1 MTKIWSM
8 KRFVLSAILIAAIAV
23 QSCVDTARIDELD
36 SRITKLE
43 SLSYIDAVQDAD
55 GRWYWTLN
63 GSWLYVNGAKVPVSV
78 GDGVTPKM
86 KIENGMWYVSY
97 DNGTTWTEAG
107 KATGDDGAAC
117 GIVSIKE
124 DSSGIYFEMQD
135 GTVITIAKV
144 LPLTIVFD
152 VDEVGITSGGES
164 KTIGYTLNGASEN
177 VVIKAIAHDGWR
189 AKLNVDTKTTGT
201 ITITA
206 PEKIVES
213 EVLVLVS
220 DGERTVFAVINCYLK
235 ATVVVSSEKYEVPYS
250 GGNVDVTLQT
260 NMDLGVSIP
269 VDAQSW
275 LSLVQTKSMMTKTL
289 SFTILPNDNAYI
301 RNAVVSLVDGNGRA
315 AKTFLVS
322 QEGDTEGL
330 VSIHVDTKGE
340 LHSVMESYDKAHIVK
355 MKVSGNLNDVDLLD
369 IYYEMP
375 ALRYLD
381 MSDVNI
387 DVLPAECFKN
397 SKVTGIVLP
406 NTVKT
411 LSRACFSSSK
421 ISGNL
426 VVPASC
432 ETIEPSA
439 FYNCQ
444 ALETVVFGSG
454 SLLKTIG
461 DNSFEDCTSLK
472 SVVIPAACEN
482 IGASAFKNCKLL
494 ADVDF
499 EQGSHLKTI
508 GGGYDDFGRDD
519 KKYRGAF
526 NNCVMLKSITIP
538 ASCETIG
545 ATAFKNCQSL
555 ETVVF
560 ENNSHL
566 KIIGGGYYSNDYYY
580 GAFSDCTSLKSI
592 IIPASCETIE
602 SSAFKECKALENV
615 SFEQYSQLK
624 EIGGGCHMYEYDDG
638 SYFYPHK
645 SVLYYYG
652 AFSDCVSLKSITI
665 PASCQN
671 IGVTAFRNCKSLES
685 VEFSHESVLTIL
697 SGGSLTP
704 SSGYVTNGKEDYSIA
719 PPNSSVRDCYSKG
732 VFANCSSLKSVKI
745 PSSITNIDAG
755 CFVNCTSLTDLSFD
769 EGSQL
774 SEIGEA
780 AYMNCGLLH
789 RIYMQNCSKLSSV
802 GNQAL
807 YGNDQIYFLQ
817 IGTTTPPK
825 LGRDVFGS
833 VGTYSVLKVPAGS
846 EPTYKSASGW
856 SEFSSITA
864 ID

>member
-1 MTKIWSM
+1 MTKIWCM

-97 DNGTTWTEAG
+97 DNGTTWTETG

-275 LSLVQTKSMMTKTL
+275 LSLAQTKSMMTKTL

-461 DNSFEDCTSLK
+461 DNSF
-472 SVVIPAACEN
+472 
-482 IGASAFKNCKLL
+482 G
-494 ADVDF
+494 
-499 EQGSHLKTI
+499 
-508 GGGYDDFGRDD
+508 
-519 KKYRGAF
+519 
-526 NNCVMLKSITIP
+526 
-538 ASCETIG
+538 
-545 ATAFKNCQSL
+545 
-555 ETVVF
+555 
-560 ENNSHL
+560 
-566 KIIGGGYYSNDYYY
+566 
-580 GAFSDCTSLKSI
+580 
-592 IIPASCETIE
+592 
-602 SSAFKECKALENV
+602 SSA
-615 SFEQYSQLK
+615 
-624 EIGGGCHMYEYDDG
+624 I
-638 SYFYPHK
+638 
-645 SVLYYYG
+645 
-652 AFSDCVSLKSITI
+652 
-665 PASCQN
+665 
-671 IGVTAFRNCKSLES
+671 
-685 VEFSHESVLTIL
+685 
-697 SGGSLTP
+697 
-704 SSGYVTNGKEDYSIA
+704 
-719 PPNSSVRDCYSKG
+719 
-732 VFANCSSLKSVKI
+732 
-745 PSSITNIDAG
+745 
-755 CFVNCTSLTDLSFD
+755 
-769 EGSQL
+769 
-774 SEIGEA
+774 
-780 AYMNCGLLH
+780 
-789 RIYMQNCSKLSSV
+789 
-802 GNQAL
+802 
-807 YGNDQIYFLQ
+807 
-817 IGTTTPPK
+817 
-825 LGRDVFGS
+825 
-833 VGTYSVLKVPAGS
+833 
-846 EPTYKSASGW
+846 
-856 SEFSSITA
+856 
-864 ID
+864 

>member
-1 MTKIWSM
+1 M
-8 KRFVLSAILIAAIAV
+8 IAAIAV

-43 SLSYIDAVQDAD
+43 SLSYIDAAQDTD

-97 DNGTTWTEAG
+97 DNGATWTESG
-107 KATGDDGAAC
+107 KATGDDGTAC

-124 DSSGIYFEMQD
+124 DSAGIYFEMQD
-135 GTVITIAKV
+135 GTVMTIAKIQ
-144 LPLTIVFD
+144 PLTIEFD
-152 VDEVGITSGGES
+152 TDEVGITSGGGS

-189 AKLNVDTKTTGT
+189 AKLNVGTKTTGT
-201 ITITA
+201 VTITA

-220 DGERTVFAVINCYLK
+220 DGGRAVFAVINCYLK
-235 ATVVVSSEKYEVPYS
+235 ATVVVSSEKYDVPCS

-260 NMDLGVSIP
+260 NANLSVSIP
-269 VDAQSW
+269 ADARSW
-275 LSLVQTKSMMTKTL
+275 LSLAQTKSMITETL
-289 SFTILPNDNAYI
+289 CFTVSPNDNAYI
-301 RNAVVSLVDGNGRA
+301 RNAVVSLVDGNGRVA
-315 AKTFLVS
+315 QTFLVS

-330 VSIHVDTKGE
+330 VSIHVDTKGD
-340 LHSVMESYDKAHIVK
+340 LHSVMESYDKANIVK

-387 DVLPAECFKN
+387 DVLPAQCFEK
-397 SKVTGIVLP
+397 SEVTSIVLP

-411 LSRACFSSSK
+411 LSQSCFSSSK

-426 VVPASC
+426 VIPASV

-461 DNSFEDCTSLK
+461 DKSFEGCASLK
-472 SVVIPAACEN
+472 SVVIPAVCEN
-482 IGASAFKNCKLL
+482 IGNSAFKDCKSLT
-494 ADVDF
+494 DVDF
-499 EQGSHLKTI
+499 EQGSRLKAI
-508 GGGYDDFGRDD
+508 GGGESRNWRD
-519 KKYRGAF
+519 GAF
-526 NNCVMLKSITIP
+526 YDCVALKSITIP

-545 ATAFKNCQSL
+545 KAAFNSCQSL
-555 ETVVF
+555 ETVEF
-560 ENNSHL
+560 EDNSQL
-566 KIIGGGYYSNDYYY
+566 KIICGDNSARGYSSD
-580 GAFSDCTSLKSI
+580 GAFADCVSLKSI

-602 SSAFKECKALENV
+602 SSAFKNCRKLENV
-615 SFEQYSQLK
+615 SFEPDSQLK
-624 EIGGGCHMYEYDDG
+624 EIGGGCDVSESKDKD
-638 SYFYPHK
+638 YPYHHRSK
-645 SVLYYYG
+645 LYYYG

-671 IGVTAFRNCKSLES
+671 IGETAFRNCKALEE
-685 VEFSHESVLTIL
+685 VEFQHGSILSTL
-697 SGGSLTP
+697 SGGSWVADRSCDP
-704 SSGYVTNGKEDYSIA
+704 KDREDYESRGYT
-719 PPNSSVRDCYSKG
+719 SYSKG

-745 PSSITNIDAG
+745 PSSVTKIDAG
-755 CFVNCTSLTDLSFD
+755 CFINCTSLTDLSFD

-774 SEIGEA
+774 SEIGEVA
-780 AYMNCGLLH
+780 FMNCGLLH
-789 RIYMQNCSKLSSV
+789 RIYMQNCSKLTSIGS
-802 GNQAL
+802 QAL

-817 IGTTTPPK
+817 IGAVTPPK
-825 LGRDVFGS
+825 LGSNVFGS

-846 EPTYKSASGW
+846 ESAYKEAWGW
-856 SEFSSITA
+856 NAFSSITA

>member
-1 MTKIWSM
+1 M
-8 KRFVLSAILIAAIAV
+8 
-23 QSCVDTARIDELD
+23 
-36 SRITKLE
+36 
-43 SLSYIDAVQDAD
+43 
-55 GRWYWTLN
+55 
-63 GSWLYVNGAKVPVSV
+63 
-78 GDGVTPKM
+78 TPKM

-97 DNGTTWTEAG
+97 DNGATWTETG
-107 KATGDDGAAC
+107 KATGDDGTAC
-117 GIVSIKE
+117 GIISIKE

-144 LPLTIVFD
+144 RPLTIVFD

-164 KTIGYTLNGASEN
+164 KTIGYALNGASEN

-213 EVLVLVS
+213 EVLVLVND
-220 DGERTVFAVINCYLK
+220 DGRTVFAVINCYLK
-235 ATVVVSSEKYEVPYS
+235 AMVVVSSEKYEVPCS
-250 GGNVDVTLQT
+250 GGNVDVTLQANT
-260 NMDLGVSIP
+260 DLSVSIP

-275 LSLVQTKSMMTKTL
+275 ISLAQTKSMITKTL
-289 SFTILPNDNAYI
+289 SFTVLPNDNAYI
-301 RNAVVSLVDGNGRA
+301 RNAVVSLVDGSGRA
-315 AKTFLVS
+315 AQTFLVS

-330 VSIHVDTKGE
+330 VSIHVDTKGN
-340 LHSVMESYDKAHIVK
+340 LHSVLESYDKAHIVK
-355 MKVSGNLNDVDLLD
+355 MKVSGDLNDVDLLD

-387 DVLPAECFKN
+387 DVLPAQCFAK
-397 SKVTGIVLP
+397 SEVTSIVLP

-426 VVPASC
+426 VIPASC

-454 SLLKTIG
+454 SILKTIG

-494 ADVDF
+494 ANIDF
-499 EQGSHLKTI
+499 EPSSQLKTI
-508 GGGYDDFGRDD
+508 GGGFDYNGQE
-519 KKYRGAF
+519 YHGAF
-526 NNCVMLKSITIP
+526 NNCVALKSITIP

-566 KIIGGGYYSNDYYY
+566 KIIGGGYYDKYHSYDYYY

-624 EIGGGCHMYEYDDG
+624 EIGGGCHMHEYDDG
-638 SYFYPHK
+638 SYYYPHK
-645 SVLYYYG
+645 SVLYYFG

-704 SSGYVTNGKEDYSIA
+704 SSGYVPADKEDYRID
-719 PPNSSVRDCYSKG
+719 PPNSSVRSCYSKG

-745 PSSITNIDAG
+745 PSSITKIDAG
-755 CFVNCTSLTDLSFD
+755 CFVNCTSLTDLSFE

-774 SEIGEA
+774 AEIGEA

-789 RIYMQNCSKLSSV
+789 RIYMQNCSELTSI
-802 GNQAL
+802 GDRAL

-817 IGTTTPPK
+817 IGATTPPE
-825 LGRDVFGS
+825 LGKDVFGS
-833 VGTYSVLKVPAGS
+833 VGVYSVLKVPAGS
-846 EPTYKSASGW
+846 ESAYKADWGW
-856 SEFSSITA
+856 SAFSSITA